1 MADIQPLGKLLKNFL
16 ILTLH
21 KFLFQFCA
29 GACDQFALPLR

>member
-29 GACDQFALPLR
+29 RACGQFALPLR